1 MKKQNDTFL
10 NIGFSLIVLLLVG
23 LLSFAIINTIDKER
37 QCTESGG
44 TYVTNAEYDNCI
56 K

>member
-10 NIGFSLIVLLLVG
+10 NIGLTFIALFFVSLLTV
-23 LLSFAIINTIDKER
+23 AIINTNKKQVE
-37 QCTESGG
+37 CAEKGG
-44 TYVTNAEYDNCI
+44 TYVVKAQYSNCI